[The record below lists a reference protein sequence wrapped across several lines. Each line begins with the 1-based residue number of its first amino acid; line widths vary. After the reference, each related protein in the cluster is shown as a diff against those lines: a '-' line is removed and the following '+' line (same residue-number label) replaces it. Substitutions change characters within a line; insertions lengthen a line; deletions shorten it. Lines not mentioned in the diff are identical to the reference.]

1 MSTNKPPAVKD
12 DTEVDDTEA
21 DDPKKDDEPKKDD
34 MALDVGCAEGSIGN
48 TLIYVLMAMTIIFV
62 LLFIIFMVLYLFSR
76 STVADLRSKAS
87 SAAAVGNFVK
97 QQQP

>member
-1 MSTNKPPAVKD
+1 MSSNNDTADEVD

-21 DDPKKDDEPKKDD
+21 DDKKPDA
-34 MALDVGCAEGSIGN
+34 MALDVGCADGSIGN

-76 STVADLRSKAS
+76 STVAKLQQTER
-87 SAAAVGNFVK
+87 SAAAAGFAALK
-97 QQQP
+97 KP